1 MRLTDALS
9 ADRIVLDLQAQTK
22 DEAIAELIHIAA
34 TGGDVDET
42 PAQLQKLVLEREA
55 LTSTAVDKGVAIPH
69 ARSGR
74 IKGIVVSLGIHRQ
87 GLDFLS
93 EHLPEVRQPFKV
105 APEWMVLIDLGL
117 GAREDPQQI
126 LSDLFECACDQGL
139 VQDGMIAQS
148 EAQRA
153 DFWAVR
159 ERMPEA
165 NRLVGAVSNHDI
177 SLPLSA
183 LPAFIEAANQTI
195 ARIGPFRVNCFGHLG
210 DGNLHYNVFPD
221 SGKTRQDYEDLRPRI
236 KTDLH
241 DLVHEMHGSVS
252 AEHGIGRLKIEDLER
267 YGDPAKLAAMRAI
280 KTALDP
286 HGIMNPGAVLR
297 LKTL

>member
-1 MRLTDALS
+1 MLGTAILTVPSPAAALRLLSLARAQIGEGLS
-9 ADRIVLDLQAQTK
+9 AF
-22 DEAIAELIHIAA
+22 ELM
-34 TGGDVDET
+34 
-42 PAQLQKLVLEREA
+42 
-55 LTSTAVDKGVAIPH
+55 
-69 ARSGR
+69 
-74 IKGIVVSLGIHRQ
+74 HRQ

-117 GAREDPQQI
+117 SAREDPQQI
-126 LSDLFECACDQGL
+126 LGDLFECACDHGL
-139 VQDGMIAQS
+139 VQDGIIAQS

-195 ARIGPFRVNCFGHLG
+195 ARIGPFRVNCFCHLG

-221 SGKTRQDYEDLRPRI
+221 PGKTRQDYEDLRPRI

-252 AEHGIGRLKIEDLER
+252 AGHGIGRLKIEDLER

-297 LKTL
+297 AKTL